1 LRVCSQV
8 VVAVVVRLRVLDWVV
23 EDWASE
29 VSVGSA
35 ECSIDAASQSLDA
48 SEAKEDIEDAFASNN

>member
-1 LRVCSQV
+1 V
-8 VVAVVVRLRVLDWVV
+8 VIAVVVRLRVLDWVV
-23 EDWASE
+23 EEWASE

-35 ECSIDAASQSLDA
+35 ERSIDVASQSLDA

>member
-1 LRVCSQV
+1 MVI
-8 VVAVVVRLRVLDWVV
+8 AVVVRLRVLV

-29 VSVGSA
+29 VSVGLA
-35 ECSIDAASQSLDA
+35 ERSIDAASQSLDA

>member
-1 LRVCSQV
+1 V
-8 VVAVVVRLRVLDWVV
+8 VIAVVVYLRVLDWVV

-35 ECSIDAASQSLDA
+35 ERSIDAASQSLDA

>member
-1 LRVCSQV
+1 MVF
-8 VVAVVVRLRVLDWVV
+8 AIVVRVRALERVV

-35 ECSIDAASQSLDA
+35 ERSIDAASQSLDA
-48 SEAKEDIEDAFASNN
+48 SEAKEDVKDAIVSNN